1 MERVEQQ
8 ISRTD
13 VAIIGGGPA
22 GLQAA
27 LTLGRIHRDAVLLD
41 DGTYRNA
48 RARHMHNVVANDG
61 TPPAEFRTVARRQLA
76 AYDTITVRDV
86 RVNDVLEADGG
97 FRLVLA
103 DDSVLTA
110 EALIL
115 ATGVRDELPAIDG
128 LDDLWGD
135 LAAHCPF
142 CHGHEFSGQRIAILG
157 AEAASHLSAMLGPIA
172 SELLLLTHGEN
183 LPESGPGAAPVRSEK
198 VLGLERRS
206 GGVRVQF
213 TEGDDEQVAVIFV
226 AATFHQSASFAE
238 RLGLE
243 LNPSGCV
250 RIDEFGRSSLS
261 GVFCA
266 GDMAHLPAHP
276 KPMASVTMAAAAG
289 QLAASAAQMHL
300 MSSGH

>member
-1 MERVEQQ
+1 MERTQHHTN
-8 ISRTD
+8 RTD

-27 LTLGRIHRDAVLLD
+27 LTLGRIHRDAVLFD

-48 RARHMHNVVANDG
+48 QAAQMHNVVAHDG
-61 TPPAEFRTVARRQLA
+61 APPSGFRAVARRQLA

-86 RVNDVLEADGG
+86 RVTDVLEADGG

-110 EALIL
+110 EALVL

-128 LDDLWGD
+128 LDELWGD

-157 AEAASHLSAMLGPIA
+157 AEAAPHLSALLGPIA
-172 SELLLLTHGEN
+172 SELLVMTHGEN
-183 LPESGPGAAPVRSEK
+183 LPDPWSGPAAVRGEK
-198 VLGLERRS
+198 VLGLDRWD
-206 GGVRVQF
+206 GGVRVRF
-213 TEGDDEQVAVIFV
+213 TEGDDEQVAAVFV
-226 AATFHQSASFAE
+226 AAAFHQSAPFAE

-250 RIDEFGRSSLS
+250 RIDELGRSSLP

-276 KPMASVTMAAAAG
+276 KPMASVTIAAAAG
-289 QLAASAAQMHL
+289 QLAASAALMHL
-300 MSSGH
+300 MSSGD